1 MGLFNSAP
9 ATPEQLYRKSLRDQF
24 LSERDLRDAW
34 RTAETSMILAAREES
49 ATRARDMELKAIERA
64 KAAKQK
70 RDDELKRS

>member
-1 MGLFNSAP
+1 MGLFNGAP
-9 ATPEQLYRKSLRDQF
+9 TPEQLYRKSLTNQF
-24 LSERDLRDAW
+24 ISGKDLAEAW

-49 ATRARDMELKAIERA
+49 ATEARDMELKAVERA